1 MLALLAAAAA
11 AAAGGASA
19 ACQWRLPFDAAA
31 VPGQQ
36 AALSAVDTPLG
47 PMAHRQVSL
56 AANTTLAPE
65 LKAHSDLLCPNS
77 TGTFR
82 VVASAS
88 MFAGAGWWLNGG
100 AWIYGRLNATHSFLY
115 WQRVDQLGELFEAAP
130 IPTLSQ
136 IILPTAAPL
145 PGHGAGSVGF
155 VPPPL
160 GRSWT
165 TRSEIAVG
173 DALLLAVASP
183 NPGTPAEKAAEMV
196 SMLHAVLPTI
206 TPPSTTLPAGEW
218 MAVAEAALA
227 ALEDAATNRTRL
239 DWRGKRWLRS
249 YVNDYRTTPE
259 LLTHVDVV
267 EALVRYELAT
277 GKRTQLGS
285 DMRSNMATG
294 VFFNEQL
301 RVLMDWAG
309 TGVIGAGSQGDTW
322 YTLFVHIK
330 FAHLA
335 LLGETWA
342 EDQLLKSI
350 DFVIMLGRKMQYRF
364 PTFFRYVGQERVY
377 GGAEHSDAMG
387 YAYLMLQM
395 HELRPDNR
403 TFLAEARAAYQEG
416 QGRSLFNGSFDGLM
430 YERPFPSL
438 GCVALAKLAN
448 ITAKPSLY
456 DEALRAAASM
466 LQWITPYQVAH
477 GYRGA
482 VPSFMALSA
491 MASSYS
497 AAFET
502 HQSLRYLTECLEL
515 SKGHWPTEAVQLFSA
530 VTKHASGVARSAYPD
545 VLPAYALSG
554 VGCPTVFMGNIDCM
568 LHSTNASGNGWLN
581 DRSVMVPVEDLVWES
596 HRAEAD
602 QHGALPECGQV
613 GQEIYGAGL
622 AFDMALLQDDYGAAS
637 SMVPSVG
644 SATLVPFPRLLRTS
658 AASTGAGGNLSR
670 SSGSYSVQFA
680 LQGAAESVL
689 ESVLMELE
697 APAGITLKHLPRR
710 ALLATGGSCDHSHS
724 AISEVRAEGR
734 DHRTVA
740 LSVGAGVTAGAKEML
755 LWLQPQCEPWRAFR
769 MVLIVS

>member
-1 MLALLAAAAA
+1 MLALFTATAF
-11 AAAGGASA
+11 AAGSVSV

-36 AALSAVDTPLG
+36 ATLSMVDTPLG
-47 PMAHRQVSL
+47 PMTRRQVSI
-56 AANTTLAPE
+56 AANTTLAPG
-65 LKAHSDLLCPNS
+65 LQAHSDLLCPNS

-82 VVASAS
+82 VDASAS

-100 AWIYGRLNATHSFLY
+100 SWIYGRLNTTHSFLY

-136 IILPTAAPL
+136 IILPTAVPL
-145 PGHGAGSVGF
+145 TGQAGSVGF

-160 GRSWT
+160 AHSWT
-165 TRSEIAVG
+165 TRSKIAVG
-173 DALLLAVASP
+173 DALLLAIASS
-183 NPGTPAEKAAEMV
+183 NPGTPVDQAGEMV
-196 SMLHAVLPTI
+196 AMLHAVLPTI
-206 TPPSTTLPAGEW
+206 TPPSIMLPVGEW
-218 MAVAEAALA
+218 MAVAEQAIAAL
-227 ALEDAATNRTRL
+227 DDVATNRTRL
-239 DWRGKRWLRS
+239 NWRSKRWLRS

-259 LLTHVDVV
+259 LLTHVDVI
-267 EALVRYELAT
+267 EALLRYELAT
-277 GKRTQLGS
+277 GNQTQLGS
-285 DMRSNMATG
+285 DLRSNMATG

-309 TGVIGAGSQGDTW
+309 TGAVGAGAQGDTW

-342 EDQLLKSI
+342 ESQLLKSI

-364 PTFFRYVGQERVY
+364 PTFFRYVGQERVS
-377 GGAEHSDAMG
+377 GAEHSDAMG

-395 HELRPDNR
+395 HELRPDNQ
-403 TFLAEARAAYQEG
+403 TFLAEAQAAHQED
-416 QGRSLFNGSFDGLM
+416 QGRSFFNGSFTSLM

-448 ITAKPSLY
+448 ITGRLSLY
-456 DEALRAAASM
+456 DEALRAVATM

-491 MASSYS
+491 MSSSYS

-502 HQSLRYLTECLEL
+502 HQSLRYLNECLSL
-515 SKGHWPTEAVQLFSA
+515 SKEHWPTEAIQLFSA

-545 VLPAYALSG
+545 ILPDYALSK
-554 VGCPTVFMGNIDCM
+554 VGCPTVFMGNIDCT
-568 LHSTNASGNGWLN
+568 LHSINASGNGWLN
-581 DRSVMVPVEDLVWES
+581 DRTVMVPVEDLVWES

-602 QHGALPECGQV
+602 QHGALPQCGQV

-622 AFDMALLQDDYGAAS
+622 AFDLALLQDEYGAAS

-644 SATLVPFPRLLRTS
+644 SATLVPFPRLLRT
-658 AASTGAGGNLSR
+658 APASKWSGHAE
-670 SSGSYSVQFA
+670 SSYRCAQFT
-680 LQGAAESVL
+680 LQGATVSVVA
-689 ESVLMELE
+689 SVLMQLE
-697 APAGITLKHLPRR
+697 APAGISLEHLP
-710 ALLATGGSCDHSHS
+710 TGRCGHS
-724 AISEVRAEGR
+724 ASDARAGVNGQ
-734 DHRTVA
+734 RTLAV
-740 LSVGAGVTAGAKEML
+740 SVGAGVTAGPKEML
-755 LWLQPQCEPWRAFR
+755 LWLQPKRDPWRAFR